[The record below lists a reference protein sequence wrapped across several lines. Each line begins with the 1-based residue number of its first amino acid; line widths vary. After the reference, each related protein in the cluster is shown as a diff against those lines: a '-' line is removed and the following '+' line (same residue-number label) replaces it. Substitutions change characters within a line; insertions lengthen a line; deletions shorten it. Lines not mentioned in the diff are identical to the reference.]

1 MRVAGEVA
9 DGALLMTGIH
19 PNQVAESQEIISDGA
34 KAAGRNPDN
43 IETIY
48 TCTTIIRDDLQ
59 EAREIARPLAVQRLM
74 EPTYTRWLKAAGL
87 DFSEFELPRGLWDL
101 YPDVPHAEDWEKA
114 KELCSFLPDDALA
127 QLCDTMGLIGSPEYC
142 AERIKQAEAAGMEHL
157 YLMTDQT
164 YEFAT
169 GELVAFR
176 DTIFP
181 ALGRSKQPA

>member
-1 MRVAGEVA
+1 
-9 DGALLMTGIH
+9 
-19 PNQVAESQEIISDGA
+19 
-34 KAAGRNPDN
+34 
-43 IETIY
+43 
-48 TCTTIIRDDLQ
+48 
-59 EAREIARPLAVQRLM
+59 
-74 EPTYTRWLKAAGL
+74 
-87 DFSEFELPRGLWDL
+87 
-101 YPDVPHAEDWEKA
+101 
-114 KELCSFLPDDALA
+114 
-127 QLCDTMGLIGSPEYC
+127 MGLIGSPEYC